1 MTSSPEKSSDLVMTD
16 RIKFLSCLDIPNS
29 EIFYGF

>member
-16 RIKFLSCLDIPNS
+16 RIKILSCLAFSND